1 MAETLCKLGREFRP
15 HPYCCGASMAPVK
28 EGGMKETGR
37 WCSRLQSRSKN
48 SMVIPKR
55 FPGKATTRGAPHH
68 VSLVRKGFICPRL
81 CSLVKPK
88 KKKLCI
94 MKMVSI
100 RNIWAR
106 SKGQQ
111 KRLSVGSI
119 QMTQHL
125 QVHVYLLFIWPHKH
139 TIPWPLLSILNP
151 IAICCCKSITSAD
164 CGASPAAVSRS
175 FLKNLKP

>member
-1 MAETLCKLGREFRP
+1 MKEMGEILRKGETGEAEMAETLCKLGREFRP

-106 SKGQQ
+106 SKG
-111 KRLSVGSI
+111 
-119 QMTQHL
+119 
-125 QVHVYLLFIWPHKH
+125 
-139 TIPWPLLSILNP
+139 
-151 IAICCCKSITSAD
+151 
-164 CGASPAAVSRS
+164 
-175 FLKNLKP
+175 